1 MRVLLPILFALIAV
15 ACAGPAA
22 TPTPAPPT
30 PSSPTPAPL
39 SVELSDFKI
48 DPVQLEATA
57 GVVVLSVTSSGPTP
71 HNLTVRDQD
80 DAVVLASDDL
90 SAGEADVV
98 EGALASGQY
107 VLFCSFAGHE
117 SLGMRATFTVT

>member
-22 TPTPAPPT
+22 TPTPAPRTPPT

-71 HNLTVRDQD
+71 HNLTVRDQG

-98 EGALASGQY
+98 EGALAPGQY
-107 VLFCSFAGHE
+107 ELFCS
-117 SLGMRATFTVT
+117 